1 MAVSAFFRIFA
12 LQSIPAAMS
21 AHQLNIAIFASGNG
35 TNAENIIRYFNTGDS
50 HPSGMTVSLVVASRP
65 DAYVIERARRLGV
78 PVRVIDRATLND
90 PDLILPLL
98 RQYGVDVIILA
109 GFLMMIPQFLIRRY
123 PEKIINIHPSLLPR
137 HGGKGMYGR
146 NVHEAVLRSG
156 DTRTGIT
163 IHFVSEEYD
172 RGRIIF
178 QTSVDV
184 EPGDTVDDIG
194 SKVQLLEQQHFPRV
208 IHETFAS

>member
-1 MAVSAFFRIFA
+1 
-12 LQSIPAAMS
+12 MS

-90 PDLILPLL
+90 HDLILPLL